1 MATMID
7 TLGYVKKL
15 TAAGFSREQA
25 EAQAEAFRDEIA
37 NQVVTKA
44 DLDAGLMRLEHK
56 IGGLDARLDHKID
69 SLGDRLDHKIDSLGD
84 RLDHKIDSLG
94 DRLDHKI
101 DNLEARI
108 DNKITAIQGQ
118 ITLLHW
124 MSGFTLAL
132 CVAMLWM
139 LVRIATGK

>member
-69 SLGDRLDHKIDSLGD
+69 SLGDRLDHKID
-84 RLDHKIDSLG
+84 
-94 DRLDHKI
+94 
-101 DNLEARI
+101 NLEARI

>member
-84 RLDHKIDSLG
+84 RLDHT
-94 DRLDHKI
+94 I